1 MGGAGS
7 DTIDGGFGSDVID
20 GGDGA
25 DAVFSGH
32 QSDYTFASS
41 EDGLT
46 VTVTDRS
53 TGDFDT
59 VTNVETLSF
68 DDGDI
73 AVSHDGTGLV
83 LVGQSAD
90 NIEVVGPVGV
100 TVLGE
105 AGDDHLMGGDG
116 NDTIDGGEGSDNLD
130 GGAGNDTVTFALEG
144 GSGGIV
150 LDLETGQATNTNGA
164 PETILNFEN
173 VIASENNDTIHGTE
187 ERNEI
192 NSLNGDDTIYARGGD
207 DIIQVG
213 LGDYLIDGGDGADT
227 VDYSSI
233 NLDAHIDVLT
243 GLVSKSDTSSDILIN
258 IENIIGAQGD
268 DVIIGDA
275 SNNWLSGAE
284 GDDLIDGGDGFDT
297 AVFHGDMDGYAIDF
311 VLGTVTDI
319 DATDGDFGTDTL
331 IGVEA
336 LSFTNGDTISYP
348 VETVLGVET
357 LSEAIVD
364 VPQVDVV
371 ELVGG
376 VDEGNSYAITV
387 NGETVSYT
395 AQAGD
400 TLSSVRTNLVD
411 AINADDRF
419 MSVVSAQNTAQAGT
433 MLLTGVIAGMV
444 LTTTVIATNQ
454 GIDADDG
461 ATVETVS
468 PPEAPAH
475 QVTVLTVDVT
485 PNVGDH
491 YTVTIDAMTFGHLVV
506 EGEGIEQVR
515 DALLLQMAS
524 LPVATAEAGAAAGEI
539 ILQGKHLG
547 VGFQV
552 GDTHEDTP
560 LDTPV
565 SHIDDINEID
575 EPLFNGPVDD
585 ILLGGAGDDTLTYV
599 SGTNILDGGAGV
611 DVASFE
617 QLSGTPVIVDL
628 SNSQFV
634 IDGNVSQI
642 IDVEIVRGSHQSDNL
657 TGDQENNSI
666 YGLDGD
672 DTLLG
677 GAGTDHL
684 YGGSGSDV
692 FKFSAL
698 EDMSVGEGARDIIF
712 DFDSGT
718 DVTSNDLIDLTG
730 VVGEEFTF
738 LNEAAFSS
746 DGTIP
751 QVRVERSAASS
762 LVQIDLDN
770 DAQADAEIELS
781 GNDGAGLN
789 QDDFI
794 VG

>member
-1 MGGAGS
+1 M
-7 DTIDGGFGSDVID
+7 
-20 GGDGA
+20 
-25 DAVFSGH
+25 
-32 QSDYTFASS
+32 
-41 EDGLT
+41 
-46 VTVTDRS
+46 
-53 TGDFDT
+53 
-59 VTNVETLSF
+59 
-68 DDGDI
+68 
-73 AVSHDGTGLV
+73 
-83 LVGQSAD
+83 
-90 NIEVVGPVGV
+90 
-100 TVLGE
+100 
-105 AGDDHLMGGDG
+105 
-116 NDTIDGGEGSDNLD
+116 
-130 GGAGNDTVTFALEG
+130 
-144 GSGGIV
+144 
-150 LDLETGQATNTNGA
+150 
-164 PETILNFEN
+164 
-173 VIASENNDTIHGTE
+173 
-187 ERNEI
+187 
-192 NSLNGDDTIYARGGD
+192 
-207 DIIQVG
+207 
-213 LGDYLIDGGDGADT
+213 
-227 VDYSSI
+227 
-233 NLDAHIDVLT
+233 
-243 GLVSKSDTSSDILIN
+243 
-258 IENIIGAQGD
+258 
-268 DVIIGDA
+268 
-275 SNNWLSGAE
+275 
-284 GDDLIDGGDGFDT
+284 
-297 AVFHGDMDGYAIDF
+297 
-311 VLGTVTDI
+311 
-319 DATDGDFGTDTL
+319 
-331 IGVEA
+331 
-336 LSFTNGDTISYP
+336 
-348 VETVLGVET
+348 
-357 LSEAIVD
+357 
-364 VPQVDVV
+364 
-371 ELVGG
+371 
-376 VDEGNSYAITV
+376 
-387 NGETVSYT
+387 
-395 AQAGD
+395 
-400 TLSSVRTNLVD
+400 
-411 AINADDRF
+411 
-419 MSVVSAQNTAQAGT
+419 VSAQNTAQAGT

-454 GIDADDG
+454 DIDADDG

-491 YTVTIDAMTFGHLVV
+491 YTVTIDATTFGHLVV

-524 LPVATAEAGAAAGEI
+524 LPVAMAEAGAVAGEI

-552 GDTHEDTP
+552 GNTHEDVP

-599 SGTNILDGGAGV
+599 SGINILDGGAGV

-657 TGDQENNSI
+657 TGDQANNGI

-677 GAGTDHL
+677 GVGTDHL

-730 VVGEEFTF
+730 VVGQEFTF

-762 LVQIDLDN
+762 LVQIDLDS